1 MSWIVNA
8 EKIPN
13 SASVISKN
21 SPMYGNKIIAIA
33 FKRKTRLIEATKSS
47 LFALMIGAREAMA
60 VPPQIAVPE
69 TNKRVRL

>member
-1 MSWIVNA
+1 
-8 EKIPN
+8 
-13 SASVISKN
+13 
-21 SPMYGNKIIAIA
+21 MYGNKIIAIA

-47 LFALMIGAREAMA
+47 LFALIIGAREAMA